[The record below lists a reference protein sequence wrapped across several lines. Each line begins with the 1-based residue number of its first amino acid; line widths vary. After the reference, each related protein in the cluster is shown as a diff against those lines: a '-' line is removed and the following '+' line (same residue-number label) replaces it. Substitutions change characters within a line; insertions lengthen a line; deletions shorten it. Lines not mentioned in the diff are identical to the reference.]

1 MADLEEDK
9 GVQDQ
14 GQPIE
19 WQPMGQ
25 RNILVWKVLMHVIW
39 KLADGTVADE
49 FKGIFWIRL
58 DFDDSVMIRLSLF
71 RKSFNICLPL
81 FAVIG

>member
-1 MADLEEDK
+1 MLEEAKRAQFGD
-9 GVQDQ
+9 
-14 GQPIE
+14 QPI
-19 WQPMGQ
+19 GQ
-25 RNILVWKVLMHVIW
+25 GNILVWNVLMHVIW

-71 RKSFNICLPL
+71 RKSFTFCQDICLP
-81 FAVIG
+81 

>member
-1 MADLEEDK
+1 MLEEAKRAQFGD
-9 GVQDQ
+9 
-14 GQPIE
+14 QPI
-19 WQPMGQ
+19 GQ
-25 RNILVWKVLMHVIW
+25 GNILVWKVLMHVIW
-39 KLADGTVADE
+39 KLADDTVADE